1 MLFSFPV
8 LLRVLG
14 SVGDNLI
21 GLTPLRFSLW
31 VGSSNAQGGISPELL
46 EPKWD
51 LGPFRN
57 CWVAEPMEARLGRG
71 LGVGLLKAN
80 QRPLSH
86 RRISA
91 CSCFLILLL
100 HYHCSFFS
108 LFNCFVWVYAALK
121 QRERRC
127 LLVSAHA
134 LYNLAEAPRTSSHE
148 AMVSST
154 WSWAQQ
160 SSCLK
165 ENLVKDK
172 AVQEIWL
179 LADPTPAL

>member
-57 CWVAEPMEARLGRG
+57 CWVAESMEARLGRG
-71 LGVGLLKAN
+71 RGVLGPEEMGEVVQKELLFSNLPMVLSPQLVPGRGL
-80 QRPLSH
+80 
-86 RRISA
+86 
-91 CSCFLILLL
+91 
-100 HYHCSFFS
+100 
-108 LFNCFVWVYAALK
+108 
-121 QRERRC
+121 
-127 LLVSAHA
+127 
-134 LYNLAEAPRTSSHE
+134 T
-148 AMVSST
+148 
-154 WSWAQQ
+154 
-160 SSCLK
+160 
-165 ENLVKDK
+165 
-172 AVQEIWL
+172 
-179 LADPTPAL
+179 